1 METNAQQK
9 NLPGPS
15 HRQHHTIKV
24 FVWNTFPHVK
34 PVRYKFLAK
43 PSEVFQT
50 LHSSPNTLCFYKEQN
65 AKSAFSSRVLI
76 DPHTEKI

>member
-1 METNAQQK
+1 METNTQQR

-15 HRQHHTIKV
+15 HRQHLTR
-24 FVWNTFPHVK
+24 NTFPHEK
-34 PVRYKFLAK
+34 PVRNKFLAK

-50 LHSSPNTLCFYKEQN
+50 LHSSRNTLCFYKEQN

-76 DPHTEKI
+76 DPHIEKS